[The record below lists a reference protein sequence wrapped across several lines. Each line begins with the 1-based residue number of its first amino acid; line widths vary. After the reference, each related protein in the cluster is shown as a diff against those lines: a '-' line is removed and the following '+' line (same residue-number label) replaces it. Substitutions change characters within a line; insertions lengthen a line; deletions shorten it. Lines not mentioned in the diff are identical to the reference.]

1 MDWRLERAIYD
12 VSLHHHWVGSLF
24 HGVEQASIPVMV
36 VLTGLLWF
44 FSRPALEASAGNP
57 PTPGE
62 KVGSPAAARGG
73 DRKWKLACGSGYA
86 AAALGYVIAFVIHH
100 IYDRARPYEAHHF
113 RDPWSSSTDAS
124 FPSDHTSLS
133 FAIAFAVLAFDTTAG
148 VLFLIVAAI
157 IGVGRLFIGAH
168 YPGDVLAGVGVGL
181 VAALIVVRLLPRFV
195 AFVVGQVERVIDP
208 LVRPLWRRRAGD
220 LPARP

>member
-36 VLTGLLWF
+36 VITGALWF
-44 FSRPALEASAGNP
+44 FARP
-57 PTPGE
+57 
-62 KVGSPAAARGG
+62 GG

-86 AAALGYVIAFVIHH
+86 AAALGYVVAFVIHH
-100 IYDRARPYEAHHF
+100 IYDRARPYEAHAIRH
-113 RDPWSSSTDAS
+113 PWSSSTDAS

-133 FAIAFAVLAFDTTAG
+133 FAIAFAVLAFDTVAG
-148 VLFLIVAAI
+148 VVFLVVAAL
-157 IGVGRLFIGAH
+157 IGIGRLFIGAH
-168 YPGDVLAGVGVGL
+168 YPGDVLAGVGVGV
-181 VAALIVVRLLPRFV
+181 VAALVVVRILPRFV

-208 LVRPLWRRRAGD
+208 LVRPLWRRRASD
-220 LPARP
+220 APARP